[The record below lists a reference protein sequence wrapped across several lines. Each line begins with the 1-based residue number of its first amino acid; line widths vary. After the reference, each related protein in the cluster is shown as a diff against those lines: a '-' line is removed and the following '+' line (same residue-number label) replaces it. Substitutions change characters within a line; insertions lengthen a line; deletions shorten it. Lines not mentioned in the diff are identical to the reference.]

1 MNNKILGFI
10 FAGITIISVFL
21 PWLTASTS
29 GSMGSASGSG
39 SGLEEPNTIYG
50 LLTLLCAGAAI
61 GFHFAEA
68 VKDFAAFVMLGAVV
82 FPIIAIL
89 SGPSVSGSASYGGYS
104 ASASMGPGFGVFVAI
119 AAALVGFFFMFKAR
133 GEE

>member
-1 MNNKILGFI
+1 MREGSLIAKEIIKMNNKMLGFI

-21 PWLTASTS
+21 PWLT
-29 GSMGSASGSG
+29 GGSASVN
-39 SGLEEPNTIYG
+39 GLSEPNTIYG

-68 VKDFAAFVMLGAVV
+68 VKDFAAFVMLGAVI
-82 FPIIAIL
+82 FPIIAIV
-89 SGPSVSGSASYGGYS
+89 SGPSGGGSFGFLL
-104 ASASMGPGFGVFVAI
+104 SMGPGFGVFVAI
-119 AAALVGFFFMFKAR
+119 VAALVSFFFMFKAR

>member
-89 SGPSVSGSASYGGYS
+89 SGPTGSASSSFGGYS
-104 ASASMGPGFGVFVAI
+104 AGFDMGPGFGVFVAI

>member
-29 GSMGSASGSG
+29 GSFGGGSASVN
-39 SGLEEPNTIYG
+39 GLSEPNTIYG

-68 VKDFAAFVMLGAVV
+68 VKGFAAFVMLGAVV
-82 FPIIAIL
+82 FPIIAIV
-89 SGPSVSGSASYGGYS
+89 SGPSGGGSASYGGYS
-104 ASASMGPGFGVFVAI
+104 ASSSVGPGFGVFVAI
-119 AAALVGFFFMFKAR
+119 VAALVSFFFMFKAR